1 MYATGYDGFIS
12 GCPTLDASRNE
23 VYRAWNVRANIEP
36 GGEPHPISPEHAT
49 GLGG

>member
-1 MYATGYDGFIS
+1 LRADRHDGFIS